1 MFMIKAIV
9 RWSLSFVRKTMAD
22 MNSPFPAVNVPR
34 RKKLAIKILVK
45 SVIYAFA
52 LFGILFILLL
62 LAVLGLIRQEAGPA
76 AVIPA
81 QTVLQINF
89 DNKFSETRGDTLLSE
104 FSESRPLAFYDLTRA
119 IEAAAEDKRIKA
131 IAARVSVSELG
142 LAQIEELRAAI
153 SQFRKSGKPA
163 YLFSSGFGS
172 FGRGISEYY
181 LATAFD
187 QIWLQP
193 GGEVGITGISLEVPF
208 LRKLL
213 DKIGI
218 EPEFYSRYEYKTAMA
233 SLTDE
238 KMSKPFREDMTK
250 LGKSLFNQLV
260 EGIAASRGLAGEEVV
275 KLVNRAPLSL
285 QAALDGGLVDK
296 SGYWEDMV
304 LALDP
309 KAEIPLTDIYDYAAV
324 LNDYSGRKSVIAVI
338 NAEGVI
344 SEGPS
349 TDSPLQG
356 EAVVGSDTIRD
367 QLAELA
373 ENKNVKA
380 VVLRVNS
387 PGGSYTASNA
397 VWHALKTF
405 KAEQNIPLIVS
416 MGDYA
421 ASGGYF
427 IALAGDKLVA
437 EPSTLTGS
445 IGVLGGK
452 MVLSGLWDK
461 LGVDWQ
467 EINFGDN
474 AGILSPNRNFTKK
487 EKDIFNKSL
496 DNIYS
501 DFTLKVAQARGFD
514 KAKTEQVA
522 RGRVWTG
529 AGAKEVGLV
538 DELGGLNTA
547 FEIARAAAKIRPD
560 EKIGV
565 IYYPKKKSLSEKI
578 GELLSSAPM
587 ASVSRLKSVLGA
599 DVRQLE
605 ILQRLDYDLMMVP
618 VHIGY

>member
-1 MFMIKAIV
+1 
-9 RWSLSFVRKTMAD
+9 MAD

-76 AVIPA
+76 AAIPG

-89 DNKFSETRGDTLLSE
+89 DNKYSETCGDTLLTE
-104 FSESRPLAFYDLTRA
+104 FSESSPLAFYDLIRA
-119 IEAAAEDKRIKA
+119 ISAAAEDKRIKA

-172 FGRGISEYY
+172 FGRGTSEYY

-208 LRKLL
+208 LRKFL
-213 DKIGI
+213 DKVGI

-260 EGIAASRGLAGEEVV
+260 EGIAVSRGLAGEEVV
-275 KLVNRAPLSL
+275 KLVNRAPLSH

-309 KAEIPLTDIYDYAAV
+309 KAEMPLTDIYDYAAA
-324 LNDYSGRKSVIAVI
+324 LNDHSGRKSIIAVI

-349 TDSPLQG
+349 TASPLQG

-427 IALAGDKLVA
+427 ISLAGDKLVA

-452 MVLSGLWDK
+452 IVLSGLWDK

-467 EINFGDN
+467 GINFGDN
-474 AGILSPNRNFTKK
+474 AGILSPNHNFTKK
-487 EKDIFNKSL
+487 EKNIFNKSL

-529 AGAKEVGLV
+529 AGAKEAGLV
-538 DELGGLNTA
+538 DELGGMNTA
-547 FEIARAAAKIRPD
+547 IEIARAAAKIRPD

-578 GELLSSAPM
+578 GELLNSAPM

-599 DVRQLE
+599 DVRQLKM
-605 ILQRLDYDLMMVP
+605 LQRLDYDLMMVP
-618 VHIGY
+618 VQIGY

>member
-1 MFMIKAIV
+1 MIKTIV
-9 RWSLSFVRKTMAD
+9 QWSLLFVRKTMAD
-22 MNSPFPAVNVPR
+22 LNSPFPAAGVAR

-76 AVIPA
+76 AAVPA
-81 QTVLQINF
+81 QAILQVNF
-89 DNKFSETRGDTLLSE
+89 DNKFNETRGDTLLTE
-104 FSESRPLAFYDLTRA
+104 FSESSPLAFFDLIRA
-119 IEAAAEDKRIKA
+119 IGAAAGDKRIKA
-131 IAARVSVSELG
+131 LAARVSSSDLG
-142 LAQIEELRAAI
+142 LAQIEELRSAVEA
-153 SQFRKSGKPA
+153 FRKSGKPA
-163 YLFSSGFGS
+163 YLFSTGFGS
-172 FGRGISEYY
+172 FGRGTSEYY

-193 GGEVGITGISLEVPF
+193 GGEVGITGIALEVPF
-208 LRKLL
+208 MRRLL
-213 DKIGI
+213 DKLGI

-250 LGKSLFNQLV
+250 LGKSLFSQMI
-260 EGIAASRGLAGEEVV
+260 EGIAASRGLSAEGVT
-275 KLVNRAPLSL
+275 KLVNQAPLSM
-285 QAALDGGLVDK
+285 QEAADGGLIDK
-296 SGYWEDMV
+296 SGYWEDMIS
-304 LALDP
+304 ALDQ
-309 KAEIPLTDIYDYAAV
+309 KAEMPLVDLYDYAAA
-324 LNDYSGRKSVIAVI
+324 LNDYPGRGSLIAVL
-338 NAEGVI
+338 NAEGII
-344 SEGPS
+344 SEGTS
-349 TDSPLQG
+349 MDSPLQG
-356 EAVVGSDTIRD
+356 ETVVGSETIRA

-380 VVLRVNS
+380 VVLRINS
-387 PGGSYTASNA
+387 PGGSYAAANA
-397 VWHALKTF
+397 IWFALKTF
-405 KAEQNIPLIVS
+405 KAEKEIPLIVS

-461 LGVDWQ
+461 IGIDWQ
-467 EINFGDN
+467 GINFGDN
-474 AGILSPNRNFTKK
+474 AGILSPNHKFSKT

-496 DNIYS
+496 DRVYS
-501 DFTLKVAQARGFD
+501 DFTSKVAQARGFD

-538 DELGGLNTA
+538 DELGGIDRA
-547 FEIARAAAKIRPD
+547 FEIARSEAKIKPG

-565 IYYPKKKSLSEKI
+565 LYYPKKKSLSEKI
-578 GELLSSAPM
+578 GELLNAAPM
-587 ASVSRLKSVLGA
+587 ALVFGLRGIPGA
-599 DVRQLE
+599 DFRQLE
-605 ILQRLDYDLMMVP
+605 MLQRFNYDLMMVP
-618 VHIGY
+618 VRIGY